1 MIKWVPRRVKFAGA
15 EVKSSAKS
23 ASDVVSVKLLR
34 RGRSFVGRHQN
45 GAATAAVTDEI
56 RHAAEATLEALRQA
70 VGKDT
75 PIELKSAGPVA
86 ALGLSFVLAAV
97 EVTVN
102 GHKHSLLG
110 VCPLSLNPSRDAAL
124 AVLDATN
131 RVLGLS

>member
-15 EVKSSAKS
+15 EVKSSAR
-23 ASDVVSVKLLR
+23 AAGEVVSIKLQR
-34 RGRSFVGRHQN
+34 KGQSYVGRQRN
-45 GAATAAVTDEI
+45 GAASAADEI
-56 RHAAEATLEALRQA
+56 RHAAEATLEALRQV

-75 PIELKSAGPVA
+75 AIELAAAGPVA
-86 ALGLSFVLAAV
+86 ALGQSFVLAVVAV
-97 EVTVN
+97 TLR
-102 GHKHSLLG
+102 GQTHSLMG